1 MTMTAQW
8 NDRSGEADVS
18 VCQCHVLRPC
28 AHAARIHRCG
38 QSTPPNAAKIHNANS
53 YSARRFLIFYTV
65 FNMALATKTQSQN
78 IFTKLK
84 QKPANKVCS
93 LNREGRSIGV
103 NNMCRYVST
112 AAQRTQHGAQY
123 PLASIYASIA
133 PPTIV
138 TWVSTSRSCDRP
150 ISTVRCPSTLGSSRV
165 GIGADTGHSLAMGST
180 AHLQNGRQRE
190 RNQILSITR
199 RFRSARI
206 QGPQG
211 QIHQQCGYQVQ
222 GGVNKAMCC
231 GC

>member
-1 MTMTAQW
+1 MSRATPM
-8 NDRSGEADVS
+8 
-18 VCQCHVLRPC
+18 RPC
-28 AHAARIHRCG
+28 G
-38 QSTPPNAAKIHNANS
+38 QNTPMRPEYTS
-53 YSARRFLIFYTV
+53 ERRQNTQRELLFRQTVPHFYTV

-103 NNMCRYVST
+103 NKMCRYVST

-150 ISTVRCPSTLGSSRV
+150 TSTVRCPSTLGSSTV
-165 GIGADTGHSLAMGST
+165 HSLAMGST